1 MLLTPY
7 VMKLLEA
14 TLVTGIREA
23 EFWEMTVG
31 EAVRACDAYQDR
43 RRDTAYFAFTN
54 AMAVGLFVSSMFGSK
69 APPTL
74 HDIYPEFFDEEDE
87 EAEQTVK
94 DSKSVANFINFANAF
109 NRNFDNGDRKSESEN
124 NG

>member
-1 MLLTPY
+1 MI
-7 VMKLLEA
+7 KLLEA
-14 TLVTGIREA
+14 SLVSGVREA

-43 RRDTAYFAFTN
+43 RRDRAYFAYTE
-54 AMAVGLFVSSMFGSK
+54 AMAVGLFVSSMFSSK
-69 APPTL
+69 SPPTL
-74 HDIYPEFFDEEDE
+74 HDIYPEFFEEENE
-87 EAEQTVK
+87 EAEQEAK
-94 DSKSVANFINFANAF
+94 DANSAVNFINFANAF

>member
-1 MLLTPY
+1 MI
-7 VMKLLEA
+7 A
-14 TLVTGIREA
+14 GIREA

-31 EAVRACDAYQDR
+31 EAVRACDAYNDR
-43 RRDTAYFAFTN
+43 RRETAYFAYTN
-54 AMAVGLFVSSMFGSK
+54 AMTVGLFVGSIFSSKS
-69 APPTL
+69 PPTL
-74 HDIYPEFFDEEDE
+74 HDIYPEFFEEENE
-87 EAEQTVK
+87 EAEQTAQ